1 VYANVALLLPHQ
13 ERVAEAPMRLY
24 GIVPLLVENPTT
36 RLIPQ
41 LEVAEKVRPEA
52 EFTIKVSEQN
62 QRAMTYTLA
71 MVDEGLLGLTNFHAP
86 DAHQYFYKR
95 EALGVR
101 TWDLFDMVVGGY
113 GASLERVL
121 SIGGSDAALEAER
134 KRRERRFPPV
144 VKFLGAF
151 ELKAGETREH
161 KIKLPPYMGSVRVML
176 VAGDT
181 ANNRKKEEAVSAYGS
196 VEKTVTV
203 TQPVTLFA
211 TLPRVLGPGESVNL
225 PVNIFV
231 SETNIRNVDISVEA
245 NEIFTI
251 ENGKAQLQFSEPGD
265 AIANLKLK
273 VNDRIGKGWVKITA
287 RSGDE
292 SATQEI
298 YIDSRAPNPPS
309 THWESTL

>member
-1 VYANVALLLPHQ
+1 QAHCSGEVVYLGWSYGSATNADSATQLMLSTDKEKYVVGDLAKVRLPKASEGRVLISIENGSKVLESRWLDVQEGQTDIEIPITQAMAPNVYANVALLLPHQ

-41 LEVAEKVRPEA
+41 LEVAEKVRPET

-121 SIGGSDAALEAER
+121 SIGGSDAAL
-134 KRRERRFPPV
+134 
-144 VKFLGAF
+144 
-151 ELKAGETREH
+151 
-161 KIKLPPYMGSVRVML
+161 
-176 VAGDT
+176 
-181 ANNRKKEEAVSAYGS
+181 
-196 VEKTVTV
+196 
-203 TQPVTLFA
+203 
-211 TLPRVLGPGESVNL
+211 
-225 PVNIFV
+225 
-231 SETNIRNVDISVEA
+231 
-245 NEIFTI
+245 
-251 ENGKAQLQFSEPGD
+251 
-265 AIANLKLK
+265 
-273 VNDRIGKGWVKITA
+273 
-287 RSGDE
+287 
-292 SATQEI
+292 
-298 YIDSRAPNPPS
+298 
-309 THWESTL
+309 